1 MPGEKSPEPTPD
13 GAARLFAR
21 GIWHGERLFEPG
33 SKKLTL
39 PGIPAGPIRLDL
51 SCMRMGQTEGTPS
64 WTARMIALRD
74 SPALGLFR
82 LAWLETFLRAAD
94 AEGSKS

>member
-1 MPGEKSPEPTPD
+1 
-13 GAARLFAR
+13 
-21 GIWHGERLFEPG
+21 
-33 SKKLTL
+33 
-39 PGIPAGPIRLDL
+39 
-51 SCMRMGQTEGTPS
+51 
-64 WTARMIALRD
+64 MIALRD